1 MVRLV
6 VGLGNP
12 GRSYQKTRHNLG
24 YRVVD
29 LLAEKHKT
37 KFKGGKGEYLYCRVV
52 VEGRKVY
59 LLKPLTFMNAS
70 GQAVFDSLRFF
81 NLTPPEL
88 FVICDDVA
96 LPFGT
101 LRIREKGSDGGH
113 KGLRSIIYQLGTEE
127 FPRLRLGIGPAAEGI
142 DLEDFVLQRFEKE
155 EGKNVEELIQR
166 GSQAVESLRILNVV
180 KVEKKPSEKD
190 KELSSAEGSKEKTK
204 I

>member
-37 KFKGGKGEYLYCRVV
+37 KFKGGKGEYLYCRIV

-81 NLTPPEL
+81 DLTPPEL
-88 FVICDDVA
+88 FVICDDVN
-96 LPFGT
+96 LPLGT

-127 FPRLRLGIGPAAEGI
+127 FPRLRLGIGPAPEGV
-142 DLEDFVLQRFEKE
+142 DLEDFVLQRFKKE
-155 EGKNVEELIQR
+155 EEKSVEELIQR
-166 GSQAVESLRILNVV
+166 GSQAVESSIILGVRESMNRFN
-180 KVEKKPSEKD
+180 KNLDRSISEG
-190 KELSSAEGSKEKTK
+190 L
-204 I
+204 

>member
-12 GRSYQKTRHNLG
+12 GRNYQKTRHNLG

-52 VEGRKVY
+52 VERRKVY

-81 NLTPPEL
+81 DLTPPEL
-88 FVICDDVA
+88 FVICDDVN
-96 LPFGT
+96 LPFGS
-101 LRIREKGSDGGH
+101 LRIKEKGSDGGH
-113 KGLRSIIYQLGTEE
+113 KGLKSIIYHMGTEE
-127 FPRLRLGIGPAAEGI
+127 FPRLRLGIGPAPEGI
-142 DLEDFVLQRFEKE
+142 DLEDFVLQRFKKVEEKS
-155 EGKNVEELIQR
+155 VEELIQK
-166 GSQAVESLRILNVV
+166 GLETVESSIILGVRESMNRFN
-180 KVEKKPSEKD
+180 KNLDRSISEG
-190 KELSSAEGSKEKTK
+190 L
-204 I
+204 

>member
-29 LLAEKHKT
+29 FLAEKHKT
-37 KFKGGKGEYLYCRVV
+37 KLKGGKGEYLYCRVV

-81 NLTPPEL
+81 DLTPPEL

-96 LPFGT
+96 LSFGS

-127 FPRLRLGIGPAAEGI
+127 FPRLRLGIGPAPEGI
-142 DLEDFVLQRFEKE
+142 DLEDFVLQRFKKE
-155 EGKNVEELIQR
+155 EEKSVVEELIQR
-166 GSQAVESLRILNVV
+166 GSQAVESSIILGVRESMNRFN
-180 KVEKKPSEKD
+180 KNSDRNISEG
-190 KELSSAEGSKEKTK
+190 L
-204 I
+204 

>member
-24 YRVVD
+24 YQVVD
-29 LLAEKHKT
+29 LLSEKHKT
-37 KFKGGKGEYLYCRVV
+37 KFKGGRGEYLYCRVV

-127 FPRLRLGIGPAAEGI
+127 FPRLRLGIGPAAKGI

-166 GSQAVESLRILNVV
+166 GSQAVESSIILGVRESMNRF
-180 KVEKKPSEKD
+180 KKDFDRSISEG
-190 KELSSAEGSKEKTK
+190 L
-204 I
+204 